1 LASGRCKKEKV
12 QHPEELQRKERL
24 GMIWVIISV
33 VVVGWVI
40 AYALA
45 RAAKDGDKGLESARG
60 RGDE

>member
-1 LASGRCKKEKV
+1 
-12 QHPEELQRKERL
+12 
-24 GMIWVIISV
+24 MIWVIISV